1 MVANSSASTNQELS
15 KELNRM
21 VDDCY
26 QSMSDDFNS
35 AKAIA
40 ALFEMSAR
48 INDFKSGNSSV
59 DTVDASTFEKFK
71 TTYIGMMENV
81 LGLKEETETGGSH
94 LDGVINVLIE
104 LRKKA
109 RTDRNYALSDKI
121 RDDLQAIGVQLK
133 DGKNGE
139 ISYTIE

>member
-1 MVANSSASTNQELS
+1 
-15 KELNRM
+15 M

-26 QSMSDDFNS
+26 LSMSDDFNS

-40 ALFEMSAR
+40 SLFEMSAR
-48 INDFKSGNSSV
+48 INDFKSGNTSLEQV
-59 DTVDASTFEKFK
+59 DFETFEKFK
-71 TTYIGMMENV
+71 STYVDIMEKV
-81 LGLKEETETGGSH
+81 LGLKEETEAGVSH
-94 LDGVINVLIE
+94 LDGVVKVLIE

-109 RTDRNYALSDKI
+109 RADRNYALSDRI
-121 RDDLQAIGVQLK
+121 RDDLQAVGAQLK